1 MSLIENLKK
10 LFNIFDIDIVSITP
24 LIFLFLISGGID
36 LLGLSLIA
44 PYISFLIEG
53 NDSIFIE
60 KVRSLDF
67 LKDLDIKELII
78 FLSLIIFIIFFFK
91 FIFALLIR
99 FLIAKFSFNC
109 RRKLQIKLLKS
120 YQEMEYKFFNLK
132 GSNEFIKNVRELS
145 ADCTITLDSGL
156 KILSE
161 SIILVSIFIYLV
173 IMNPLTFLTLL
184 FVVGISFVIHNIFI
198 KPRTIILGKKRVLAL
213 DLIYQAVN
221 EGLRYLKE
229 VRVLNKEK
237 YFQNTMNKGTEDVYL
252 SDLKTNIILAYPRY
266 FFELLIVGLIIFF
279 VILGLGEGQISKSL
293 LPSLGIFA
301 VAGVRII
308 PSVSTIAHGLIM
320 INYKYFAIDVIF
332 QDLIISKKNRNGSI
346 NLIEERYENVNEIE
360 FRDISFK
367 YENAKNTIFE
377 NLSLKIKKNECIGII
392 GGNGSGKTTL
402 VDLLLGLLK
411 PTSGS
416 IYINNKLNNFN
427 KFSHL
432 LGYIPQEHLIVSD
445 KIIKNITL
453 ENEEENVDKIKLKNS
468 LQSSNLIDFVKSLEE
483 GLSSE
488 IGKNGLKLSGG
499 QYKKIAIARLF
510 YHNREVLILDEATN
524 SLDEESETIVIEEL
538 KRLRKDKT
546 ILIISHNQK
555 PLEICD
561 KIYKIDNK
569 RLRLI

>member
-1 MSLIENLKK
+1 M
-10 LFNIFDIDIVSITP
+10 
-24 LIFLFLISGGID
+24 
-36 LLGLSLIA
+36 
-44 PYISFLIEG
+44 
-53 NDSIFIE
+53 
-60 KVRSLDF
+60 
-67 LKDLDIKELII
+67 
-78 FLSLIIFIIFFFK
+78 
-91 FIFALLIR
+91 
-99 FLIAKFSFNC
+99 
-109 RRKLQIKLLKS
+109 
-120 YQEMEYKFFNLK
+120 
-132 GSNEFIKNVRELS
+132 
-145 ADCTITLDSGL
+145 
-156 KILSE
+156 
-161 SIILVSIFIYLV
+161 
-173 IMNPLTFLTLL
+173 
-184 FVVGISFVIHNIFI
+184 
-198 KPRTIILGKKRVLAL
+198 
-213 DLIYQAVN
+213 
-221 EGLRYLKE
+221 
-229 VRVLNKEK
+229 
-237 YFQNTMNKGTEDVYL
+237 
-252 SDLKTNIILAYPRY
+252 
-266 FFELLIVGLIIFF
+266 
-279 VILGLGEGQISKSL
+279 
-293 LPSLGIFA
+293 
-301 VAGVRII
+301 
-308 PSVSTIAHGLIM
+308 
-320 INYKYFAIDVIF
+320 
-332 QDLIISKKNRNGSI
+332 
-346 NLIEERYENVNEIE
+346 
-360 FRDISFK
+360 
-367 YENAKNTIFE
+367 
-377 NLSLKIKKNECIGII
+377 
-392 GGNGSGKTTL
+392 